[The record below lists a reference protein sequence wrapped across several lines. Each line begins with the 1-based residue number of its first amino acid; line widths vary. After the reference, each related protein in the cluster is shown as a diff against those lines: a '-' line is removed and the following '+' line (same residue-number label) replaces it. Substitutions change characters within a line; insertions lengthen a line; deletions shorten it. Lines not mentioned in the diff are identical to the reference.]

1 MFAAGLLGIAIAVL
15 ATAPASAQPAELK
28 VGMIAP
34 MSGAMARQGDLMK
47 LGAQMAIDDVNA
59 SGGIKAL
66 NGAKLKLVIED
77 AGDKVETAKNAAQRF
92 VANYP
97 DAVAGTGAWSS
108 SLTLGVTEV
117 TERAHLPWITVSYA
131 DQLTARGFKYLV
143 QTSPIASVLSLDAM
157 PTAVAMAES
166 VTGKRP
172 ATLAMVSDST
182 AASQAFVKPLREGG
196 AEKLG
201 LKIVADEVFTP
212 PLADATSIVQKL
224 RATKP
229 DMLLFYATGFP
240 DSKLVLS
247 AMSEFGL
254 TGRLPVVS
262 VGVQLVSPEML
273 AALGP
278 KKLEGLIN
286 FTANW
291 SSKPQ
296 EKILPDLVKR
306 SGEPWIGQDTIATYG
321 DIMLIKDALERAGS
335 TDHDKV
341 MDALKSINT
350 SNGPGQYYL
359 GERLAFD
366 ADGRRVGGAVGLV
379 QWQDGYPYLIWP
391 ANAATRAPIWPKH

>member
-1 MFAAGLLGIAIAVL
+1 MRAAGLTGLAVAAL
-15 ATAPASAQPAELK
+15 ATAPARAQPAELK

-34 MSGAMARQGDLMK
+34 MSGPMARQGDLMK
-47 LGAQMAIDDVNA
+47 IGAQMAIDDVNA
-59 SGGIKAL
+59 KGGIKAL

-77 AGDKVETAKNAAQRF
+77 AGDRAETAKNAAQRF

-108 SLTLGVTEV
+108 SLTLAATEV

-157 PTAVAMAES
+157 PTAVKMAET

-172 ATLAMVSDST
+172 ATLAIISDST
-182 AASQAFVKPLREGG
+182 AASQAFVKPLQDGG

-212 PLADATSIVQKL
+212 PLTDATSMIQKL
-224 RATKP
+224 RATAP

-247 AMSEFGL
+247 TMSEFGL

-291 SSKPQ
+291 SSKAQ
-296 EKILPDLVKR
+296 AEMLPDLVKR
-306 SGEPWIGQDTIATYG
+306 SGEPWINQDTISTYG
-321 DIMLIKDALERAGS
+321 DIWLLKEALEQAGS
-335 TDHDKV
+335 ADREKV
-341 MDALKSINT
+341 MDALRAINT
-350 SNGPGQYYL
+350 ADGPGRFYL
-359 GERLAFD
+359 GDRLAFG

-391 ANAATRAPIWPKH
+391 ANVATRAPIWPKR